1 MIGNFKSLDPLLEA
15 VYRNDTDSIEQLL
28 SQGVSLNTPIELSHN
43 IKITPLELAIITNNI
58 KLCSFLIDHGASLED
73 QLKILWDFF
82 NHTILHQNKSTIYFD
97 ASNNFYK
104 TLCMRCLN
112 GT

>member
-1 MIGNFKSLDPLLEA
+1 MRAPAKSQAHAYQAKHWHMPTAMAMPKPTTMPKVVILYMEP
-15 VYRNDTDSIEQLL
+15 Q
-28 SQGVSLNTPIELSHN
+28 
-43 IKITPLELAIITNNI
+43 
-58 KLCSFLIDHGASLED
+58 D

-112 GT
+112 GTAISFQTLNKNNVHKSIKILNAIPGPLN

>member
-1 MIGNFKSLDPLLEA
+1 MKNLREMPYHKFS
-15 VYRNDTDSIEQLL
+15 
-28 SQGVSLNTPIELSHN
+28 
-43 IKITPLELAIITNNI
+43 
-58 KLCSFLIDHGASLED
+58 D

-112 GT
+112 GTAISFQTLNKNNVHKSIKILNAIPGPLN